1 MTKTSDNSNAL
12 TLKSLTK
19 SSVWDIQENDVFRLW
34 EAADKDSEVH
44 ENIRHYQ
51 DILRSAFMIEVVKDD
66 TPAVKEKY
74 EKQGYKV
81 AQVKVDEETK
91 ITWAVKKRPIVRVTD
106 LTYENI
112 RHITAAKLVEVLDRN
127 FGGGWDSLS
136 QSIKDIIESGFD
148 ISTTTLPK
156 DRLHKK
162 GGMYEKKV
170 ADGYEVLEV
179 SKGSWVEAIFAK
191 LKPETE
197 KPRVKFTSLNNDDD
211 EENDED
217 YEVEDTYNKPDEDD
231 MEISEPDDDD
241 INEDNY
247 STMMDL
253 SGDDDDITAD
263 SLEDYADE

>member
-1 MTKTSDNSNAL
+1 MGKEERMNSL

-19 SSVWDIQENDVFRLW
+19 SSIWDIQENDVFRLW
-34 EAADKDSEVH
+34 ESAEKDSEVR

-51 DILRSAFMIEVVKDD
+51 DIIRSAFMIEEVKD
-66 TPAVKEKY
+66 EKTEKPKF

-81 AQVKVDEETK
+81 AQVKIDESTK
-91 ITWAVKKRPIVRVTD
+91 VTWALKKKPIVRVTD

-148 ISTTTLPK
+148 IST
-156 DRLHKK
+156 
-162 GGMYEKKV
+162 
-170 ADGYEVLEV
+170 
-179 SKGSWVEAIFAK
+179 ICAK
-191 LKPETE
+191 LKPEVE
-197 KPRVKFTSLNNDDD
+197 KPRMKFNSYD
-211 EENDED
+211 EEGEENEDED
-217 YEVEDTYNKPDEDD
+217 VEIEDTYNKPDEDD
-231 MEISEPDDDD
+231 VEISEPDDDE

-253 SGDDDDITAD
+253 SGDDEDITAD